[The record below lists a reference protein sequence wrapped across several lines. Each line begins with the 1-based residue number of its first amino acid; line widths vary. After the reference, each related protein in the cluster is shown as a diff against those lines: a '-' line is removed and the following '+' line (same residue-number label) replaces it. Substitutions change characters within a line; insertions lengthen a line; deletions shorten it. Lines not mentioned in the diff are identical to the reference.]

1 MAESVNNKLTNIA
14 DAIRSLSDTTDK
26 LSLAEMAAEIDA
38 ANAELEEQL
47 TLIEEIAA
55 LVETK
60 SSPDDEVERQAE
72 LIAEIKT
79 AAENLPELNI
89 TSEESGWTSL
99 AYLPTTYA
107 LAPTGATYYL
117 GIDDNTICIL
127 VYQIGRSVIC
137 FPIVSGQVGI
147 ANSPYIPY
155 PTIVAENGQQYCAI
169 THYEED
175 DPATIYVL
183 SIQSPQNGG

>member
-1 MAESVNNKLTNIA
+1 MTEYLIKGKTLTNIA
-14 DAIRSLSDTTDK
+14 DAIRTLSDTTDK
-26 LSLAEMAAEIDA
+26 LGLAEMAAKIDA
-38 ANAELEEQL
+38 ANAELAEQL
-47 TLIEEIAA
+47 T
-55 LVETK
+55 
-60 SSPDDEVERQAE
+60 

-147 ANSPYIPY
+147 ANSPYIPC

>member
-1 MAESVNNKLTNIA
+1 MPPSPPTA
-14 DAIRSLSDTTDK
+14 DPPSA
-26 LSLAEMAAEIDA
+26 
-38 ANAELEEQL
+38 
-47 TLIEEIAA
+47 
-55 LVETK
+55 
-60 SSPDDEVERQAE
+60 
-72 LIAEIKT
+72 T